1 MVAKGKKTKNP
12 PILSH
17 EFVIQNHADIVACVA
32 MVFVVGLM
40 FQVSSP
46 LASVFIALHHNVSAP
61 VEIQPGVFQDFTF
74 YTAGIKDVSA
84 VFFYLL
90 ISIVMHAIIQEYLLD
105 KANKKL
111 HLSKV
116 KHAKFNESG
125 QLLAFYIVSLFWGG
139 DIILRE
145 NLMNV
150 SALWEGYP
158 HNNMTFLFKFFFIIQ
173 ISYWLHVFP
182 ELYFQKTKKEDMP
195 PKIQYATLY
204 LIFITASYMF
214 RFTRLSLVLLVVHY
228 LAEVVFHT
236 CRILAYAEKT
246 SISSKLYKL
255 GDLLFVLARLS
266 SVILT
271 VLTFWYGLAQA
282 PMEQQVVDMAAG
294 NFNTGLFRLNA
305 LVAVCLLQAWLMWN
319 FIMFQVNFSFH
330 CSYLNFYIYLTY
342 RSRECVKLSHSLR
355 PMQPTLPRHVSLSR
369 RGPRQGKPGRSRRM
383 RGIQICPKLTKI
395 LRSLSARGLQPNKP
409 PPDHAHLQL
418 ALYHGHQPGLA
429 SHV

>member
-1 MVAKGKKTKNP
+1 MGRASTDRESVTSSETVNQSAGMVAKGKKTKNP

-105 KANKKL
+105 KVNKKL
-111 HLSKV
+111 HLSKI

-139 DIILRE
+139 DTILRE
-145 NLMNV
+145 NLMSV
-150 SALWEGYP
+150 SALWDGYP

-173 ISYWLHVFP
+173 ISYWLHIFP

-204 LIFITASYMF
+204 LI

-319 FIMFQVNFSFH
+319 FIMFQVKRMREAKSFTV
-330 CSYLNFYIYLTY
+330 SNAANAAKARKSEQERAKARKARKEQEEERDTDLPEVDQDT
-342 RSRECVKLSHSLR
+342 KKSLR
-355 PMQPTLPRHVSLSR
+355 QRVAA
-369 RGPRQGKPGRSRRM
+369 K
-383 RGIQICPKLTKI
+383 
-395 LRSLSARGLQPNKP
+395 
-409 PPDHAHLQL
+409 
-418 ALYHGHQPGLA
+418 
-429 SHV
+429 

>member
-1 MVAKGKKTKNP
+1 MVTKGKKTKNP

-17 EFVIQNHADIVACVA
+17 EFIIQNHADIVACVA

-74 YTAGIKDVSA
+74 YTAGVKDVSA

-105 KANKKL
+105 KVNKKL
-111 HLSKV
+111 HLSKI

-145 NLMNV
+145 NLLNV
-150 SALWEGYP
+150 SALWDGYP

-173 ISYWLHVFP
+173 ISYWLHIFP

-204 LIFITASYMF
+204 LIFITAAYMF

-228 LAEVVFHT
+228 LAELVFHT

-246 SISSKLYKL
+246 NISSKLYKL

-282 PMEQQVVDMAAG
+282 PMEQQVMDLATG
-294 NFNTGLFRLNA
+294 NFNTGILRLNA

-319 FIMFQVNFSFH
+319 FIMFQVKRMREAKSFTV
-330 CSYLNFYIYLTY
+330 SNAANAAKARKSEQERAKARKAKKEQEEERDTDLPEVDQDT
-342 RSRECVKLSHSLR
+342 KKSLR
-355 PMQPTLPRHVSLSR
+355 QRVAA
-369 RGPRQGKPGRSRRM
+369 K
-383 RGIQICPKLTKI
+383 
-395 LRSLSARGLQPNKP
+395 
-409 PPDHAHLQL
+409 
-418 ALYHGHQPGLA
+418 
-429 SHV
+429 

>member
-1 MVAKGKKTKNP
+1 MGRASTVRQSVTWGETVYHSAGMVAKGKKTKNP
-12 PILSH
+12 PFLSH

-32 MVFVVGLM
+32 MVFVLGLM

-105 KANKKL
+105 KVNKKL

-139 DIILRE
+139 DIIMRE
-145 NLMNV
+145 NLMSV
-150 SALWEGYP
+150 SALWDGYP

-173 ISYWLHVFP
+173 ISYWLHIFT

-228 LAEVVFHT
+228 LAELVFHI

-319 FIMFQVNFSFH
+319 FIMFQVKRMREAKSFAV
-330 CSYLNFYIYLTY
+330 SNAANAAKARKSEQERAKARKARKEQEEERDTDLPEVDQDT
-342 RSRECVKLSHSLR
+342 KKSLR
-355 PMQPTLPRHVSLSR
+355 QRVAA
-369 RGPRQGKPGRSRRM
+369 K
-383 RGIQICPKLTKI
+383 
-395 LRSLSARGLQPNKP
+395 
-409 PPDHAHLQL
+409 
-418 ALYHGHQPGLA
+418 
-429 SHV
+429 

>member
-1 MVAKGKKTKNP
+1 MGNPSIKMVKVKKTKNP
-12 PILSH
+12 PIFSH

-105 KANKKL
+105 KVNKKL
-111 HLSKV
+111 HLSKI

-150 SALWEGYP
+150 SALWDGYP

-173 ISYWLHVFP
+173 ISYWLHIFP

-319 FIMFQVNFSFH
+319 FIMFQVKRMREAKSFTV
-330 CSYLNFYIYLTY
+330 SNAANAAKARKSEQERAKARKARKEQEEERDTDLPEVDQDT
-342 RSRECVKLSHSLR
+342 KKSLR
-355 PMQPTLPRHVSLSR
+355 QRV
-369 RGPRQGKPGRSRRM
+369 
-383 RGIQICPKLTKI
+383 
-395 LRSLSARGLQPNKP
+395 
-409 PPDHAHLQL
+409 
-418 ALYHGHQPGLA
+418 
-429 SHV
+429 